1 MHTLRLLSL
10 LGALAA
16 VAAAPAALAAQPAT
30 ARISAQADVQ
40 PALDALQQ
48 LLSAYASGNQTQIES
63 LVDPAMIGYSR
74 VVDPVRDT
82 AVAQKQLRVS
92 LSDTRT
98 QVSEDVV
105 IIQTHWEKRFIA
117 SPGRSAGRKSGI
129 CTFVMRPDAAVWR
142 LSALNGDNPFGAE

>member
-16 VAAAPAALAAQPAT
+16 VAAAPSALATQPT
-30 ARISAQADVQ
+30 VTKTWTQTDVQ

-48 LLSAYASGNQTQIES
+48 LLSAYATGNQTQIES
-63 LVDPAMIGYSR
+63 LVDPTMIGYSR
-74 VVDPVRDT
+74 VVDPVRD
-82 AVAQKQLRVS
+82 AAMAQRQLRVS

-98 QVSEDVV
+98 QISEDVV
-105 IIQTHWEKRFIA
+105 IVQTHWEKRFVS
-117 SPGRSAGRKSGI
+117 SPGRQAGRKSGI
-129 CTFVMRPDAAVWR
+129 CTFVMRPDASVWR